1 MRAAFHDGLRTAADN
16 DAIPCHR
23 RADTSIRTGKD
34 NARIRIGS
42 CSRRPQVNTA
52 KVVDE
57 REYGCGRR
65 IDERTYFDAAVP
77 REQQADDDKQGD
89 DRADGIQKFLHAVLW
104 HNAPMN
110 ASHTRQ
116 LPIGVFDS
124 GVGGLTV
131 LRALREALPHE
142 DLIYLG
148 DTARLPYGTK
158 SKSSISRYAGQ
169 ATALLQERGIK
180 LLVVAC
186 NTASAVA
193 LEALTQ
199 QMQPVPVIGVV
210 EPGATAAVA
219 ARPGGR
225 HLVLATEATVRYGA
239 YRQAIARRDEQAE
252 VRELACELMVSL
264 AEEGWTDGSIAE
276 AIIRRYLEPLAELA
290 FEPDSV
296 ILGCT
301 HFPLLRPAI
310 RQVVPEGTAIV
321 DSASTTASVAA
332 DMLAEAE
339 LLNEQE
345 RAGQLWLMATDGA
358 GRFARVGGRFIGEDL
373 DASDIEIVDL

>member
-1 MRAAFHDGLRTAADN
+1 
-16 DAIPCHR
+16 
-23 RADTSIRTGKD
+23 
-34 NARIRIGS
+34 
-42 CSRRPQVNTA
+42 
-52 KVVDE
+52 
-57 REYGCGRR
+57 
-65 IDERTYFDAAVP
+65 
-77 REQQADDDKQGD
+77 
-89 DRADGIQKFLHAVLW
+89 
-104 HNAPMN
+104 MN
-110 ASHTRQ
+110 ASQTRQ

-131 LRALREALPHE
+131 LRALRQALPHE

-158 SKSSISRYAGQ
+158 SESSISRYAGQ

-193 LEALTQ
+193 LEALKQ

-210 EPGATAAVA
+210 EPGATAAVTA
-219 ARPGGR
+219 KPGGR
-225 HLVLATEATVRYGA
+225 HLVLATEATVQYGA

-276 AIIRRYLEPLAELA
+276 AIVRRYLEPLAELS
-290 FEPDSV
+290 FEPDTI

-310 RQVVPEGTAIV
+310 RRVVGDETAIV

-332 DMLAEAE
+332 AMLADDG

-345 RAGQLWLMATDGA
+345 RPGKLLLMATDGA

-373 DASDIEIVDL
+373 EASDIEIVDL